1 MPKAWVR
8 PHFPLPPSLPQ
19 IGEQGASRLVIEVDG
34 GIHLGQLEADANRSR
49 ELEAK
54 CYQVVRFPNDQV
66 EGELETV
73 LSVIQATC
81 QPETPRPRAGE
92 EQG

>member
-1 MPKAWVR
+1 MPNMWLR

-19 IGEQGASRLVIEVDG
+19 IGEKGVSRLVIEVDG

-54 CYQVVRFPNDQV
+54 CYQVLRFTNDQV
-66 EGELETV
+66 EAELETV
-73 LSVIQATC
+73 LSVIQAAC
-81 QPETPRPRAGE
+81 QPETPRPWAGE